1 MRLNKRETKQ
11 RQVISIKEASVQHEM
26 HADSEKGW
34 LWTIFSVLSIVMVG
48 AVVYS
53 NTLNASWHFDD
64 TIVVIENWSIR
75 DLEGC
80 LNRIFSGTRGV
91 GFFTFALNYHY
102 NQLNVSGY
110 HVVNIIIHIANALLV
125 YSLVRLTLKTPIM
138 SKTKLCNSAR
148 FIALSAGLIFVSHPI
163 QTQAVTYISQRFTSL
178 ATLFYLL
185 SLIFFIKARQ
195 VNKQGKSF
203 ISPLHLAYW
212 CFAFFSGFLAMHT
225 KEIAFT
231 LPVVMILYEF
241 FFIDDSLKSWKKR
254 IIYFL
259 PFVITLTI
267 ILIGLIQL
275 VKGGEKP
282 IGDIIGEMRDK
293 FQETSQISRRDYF
306 FTQFNVIV
314 TYIRLLFFPMNQILD
329 YDFPIA
335 KSLFQ
340 LPALF
345 SFFFSALSSSLQSLF
360 LKEIGSFHLRSFG
373 FLLLYR

>member
-163 QTQAVTYISQRFTSL
+163 QTQAVTYIAQRFTSL
-178 ATLFYLL
+178 ATLFYLFAV
-185 SLIFFIKARQ
+185 IFFVKARQ
-195 VNKQGKSF
+195 MNKQGKSF
-203 ISPLHLAYW
+203 ISPLHLVY
-212 CFAFFSGFLAMHT
+212 CCLTLLCGFLAMHT
-225 KEIAFT
+225 KEITFT
-231 LPVVMILYEF
+231 LPVVIIMYEF
-241 FFIDDSLKSWKKR
+241 FFIDDSLKRGKR
-254 IIYFL
+254 VLYFL
-259 PFVITLTI
+259 PFFLILTF
-267 ILIGLIQL
+267 ILIGLIQFA
-275 VKGGEKP
+275 KAGGEP
-282 IGDIIGEMRDK
+282 IGDIIGEIRDK
-293 FQETSQISRRDYF
+293 FQETSQISRKDYL
-306 FTQFNVIV
+306 FTQFSVIL
-314 TYIRLLFFPMNQILD
+314 TYIRLLFFPMNQTLD

-340 LPALF
+340 LRTLF

-360 LKEIGSFHLRSFG
+360 LKEIGSFHLPSSG

>member
-11 RQVISIKEASVQHEM
+11 RQVIRIKEASVQHEM

-48 AVVYS
+48 AVMYS

-148 FIALSAGLIFVSHPI
+148 FIALSASLIFVSHPI
-163 QTQAVTYISQRFTSL
+163 QTQAVTYIAQRFTSL
-178 ATLFYLL
+178 ATLFYLFAV
-185 SLIFFIKARQ
+185 IFFVKARQ
-195 VNKQGKSF
+195 MNKQGKSF
-203 ISPLHLAYW
+203 ISPLHLVY
-212 CFAFFSGFLAMHT
+212 CCLTLLCGFLAMHT
-225 KEIAFT
+225 KEITFT
-231 LPVVMILYEF
+231 LPVVIIMYEF
-241 FFIDDSLKSWKKR
+241 FFIDDSLKRGKR
-254 IIYFL
+254 VLYFL
-259 PFVITLTI
+259 PFFLILTF
-267 ILIGLIQL
+267 ILIGLIQFA
-275 VKGGEKP
+275 KAGGEP
-282 IGDIIGEMRDK
+282 IGDIIGEIRDK
-293 FQETSQISRRDYF
+293 FQETSQISRKDYL
-306 FTQFNVIV
+306 FTQFSVIL
-314 TYIRLLFFPMNQILD
+314 TYIRLLFFPMNQTLD
-329 YDFPIA
+329 YDFPIS

-340 LPALF
+340 LPTLF

-360 LKEIGSFHLRSFG
+360 LKEIGSFHLPSSG